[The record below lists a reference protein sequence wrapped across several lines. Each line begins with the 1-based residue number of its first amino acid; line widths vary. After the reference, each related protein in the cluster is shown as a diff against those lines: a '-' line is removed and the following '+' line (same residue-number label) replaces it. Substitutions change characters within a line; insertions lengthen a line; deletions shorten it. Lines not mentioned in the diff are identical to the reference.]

1 MVAALKQFDA
11 QGPLAGGDANT
22 LAAPGLESNKHG
34 LPGISNNGFLAV
46 GK

>member
-34 LPGISNNGFLAV
+34 LPGTAGSGLLAI